1 MRAREHPSTF
11 LFYSV
16 AAALGVSFSCI
27 LLLLAWNNALD
38 NETRKFSFDT
48 ISINTSVGAN
58 IRTAEALI
66 DNLASFVSSAESV
79 DAERFESYTSGSLAS
94 YPFVRGMAYLHF
106 DDARGLRLR
115 HVVGTFD
122 TSALFEAANSEHGT
136 MIIRSALEG
145 SSAATPMVHEQHEQ
159 RATHFFL
166 LQSAGAASARGE
178 HGVVALALDMASL
191 LELIAVDPAMAINL
205 YTESEGVAGRRLVY
219 RKMPAAGDQG
229 AVVEALG
236 EDSLMRL
243 DRFSIRL
250 RTAKDL
256 MWSEL
261 DKGLLFVALFLGVG
275 VTLLLVALARAKELQ
290 ARELEARNLVI
301 EEQVRQQTHELAEAR
316 DQALEASRVKSD
328 FLASMSH
335 EIRTPL
341 NAIIGMAEL
350 LSETRLTGDQEKYV
364 GVFKNSGEALLSLV
378 NDILDLS
385 KIEARQL
392 LLEHI
397 DFNVIDIVEQAIDIY
412 ALKAD
417 AKDVELVSQVA
428 VDVPV
433 IANGDPGRLRQI
445 ILNLIGNAIK
455 FTESGQ
461 IVARVTQAGSAQGG
475 YRLHFAVSDS
485 GIGIPADKLGSIF
498 SSFTQVDSSTTRKYG
513 GTGLGLTISKR
524 LVEMMDGRIWVESE
538 ESVGSTFQFEI
549 GLNKCQNPVAAAAV
563 DVPMLGA
570 VLIIDDNP
578 SSLDMLQDV
587 VRPMC
592 AATLVARDAD
602 SALRQARDA
611 SATGHT
617 LDLVLCDADLAGV
630 SGVDVGKHLGEAYP
644 GAHVLMMFRASTL
657 ADDIARMGGASTL
670 GYIVKPVKRRPLLD
684 AIIQACATPTELA
697 PATLDESPS
706 VGVAARILLVEDNPD
721 NRLLI
726 KAYLK
731 KQPYEIVEAEN
742 GEEAINC
749 YTSQVF
755 DLVLMDVQMP
765 VMDGYTATR
774 AIRSWER
781 EHDRPRTSI
790 IALTANAIK
799 EDMDKS
805 IEAGCDVHLT
815 KPIKK
820 QTLLDALA
828 VRLEPNPQ
836 SGAG

>member
-1 MRAREHPSTF
+1 MSLPKR
-11 LFYSV
+11 
-16 AAALGVSFSCI
+16 G
-27 LLLLAWNNALD
+27 
-38 NETRKFSFDT
+38 
-48 ISINTSVGAN
+48 
-58 IRTAEALI
+58 IR
-66 DNLASFVSSAESV
+66 
-79 DAERFESYTSGSLAS
+79 RWK
-94 YPFVRGMAYLHF
+94 
-106 DDARGLRLR
+106 R
-115 HVVGTFD
+115 H
-122 TSALFEAANSEHGT
+122 
-136 MIIRSALEG
+136 G
-145 SSAATPMVHEQHEQ
+145 SSP
-159 RATHFFL
+159 
-166 LQSAGAASARGE
+166 
-178 HGVVALALDMASL
+178 
-191 LELIAVDPAMAINL
+191 I
-205 YTESEGVAGRRLVY
+205 
-219 RKMPAAGDQG
+219 
-229 AVVEALG
+229 
-236 EDSLMRL
+236 
-243 DRFSIRL
+243 FSP
-250 RTAKDL
+250 
-256 MWSEL
+256 
-261 DKGLLFVALFLGVG
+261 
-275 VTLLLVALARAKELQ
+275 
-290 ARELEARNLVI
+290 
-301 EEQVRQQTHELAEAR
+301 
-316 DQALEASRVKSD
+316 
-328 FLASMSH
+328 SMSH

-630 SGVDVGKHLGEAYP
+630 SGVECW
-644 GAHVLMMFRASTL
+644 
-657 ADDIARMGGASTL
+657 
-670 GYIVKPVKRRPLLD
+670 
-684 AIIQACATPTELA
+684 QA
-697 PATLDESPS
+697 
-706 VGVAARILLVEDNPD
+706 
-721 NRLLI
+721 
-726 KAYLK
+726 
-731 KQPYEIVEAEN
+731 
-742 GEEAINC
+742 
-749 YTSQVF
+749 
-755 DLVLMDVQMP
+755 
-765 VMDGYTATR
+765 
-774 AIRSWER
+774 
-781 EHDRPRTSI
+781 PR
-790 IALTANAIK
+790 
-799 EDMDKS
+799 
-805 IEAGCDVHLT
+805 
-815 KPIKK
+815 
-820 QTLLDALA
+820 
-828 VRLEPNPQ
+828 
-836 SGAG
+836 